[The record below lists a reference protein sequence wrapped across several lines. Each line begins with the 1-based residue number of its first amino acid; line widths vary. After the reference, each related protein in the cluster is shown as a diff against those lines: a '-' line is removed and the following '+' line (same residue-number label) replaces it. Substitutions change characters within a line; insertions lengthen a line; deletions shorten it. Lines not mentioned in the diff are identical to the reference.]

1 MAEQCREPPDRRGGN
16 STSYPGWML
25 GPDDLGETRI
35 LLMRAKPKPDKK
47 GEERL
52 PSKPFMIAQ
61 TIQLTVGYHEASKI
75 HTTKE
80 GQGSRYVF
88 RTSSKS
94 ISEKLMG
101 IKTLLDDTEV
111 EVIPHPSLSFVEGVL
126 FDHDTIDEDES
137 FILEQLKS
145 QGVTK
150 VRRIIKKIGEKRKNT
165 PLLILTFQA
174 SKRPEYIFIGMIR
187 SKIRPYYPSPMIC
200 FRCAE
205 YGHGKNKCPTEN
217 PVCLKCSKM
226 HTLEE
231 NETCQNDPYC
241 LHCQGNH
248 FPMARDC
255 PKYKE
260 EAAIIKLK
268 VDQGLSFGEAR
279 TIFRDS
285 MRNTTFKSIVQQ
297 RLSTE
302 VDEKD
307 RTIQILREELAAVK
321 NELRKLQE
329 TVTQKSNMVSTDMIR
344 SKQSSNKTRSSSP
357 RALSI
362 SPTTDSIMKPSGSDK
377 TTEQSPR
384 LSRIDSKGSYTSNR
398 SYQQKANPQHNR
410 NLSKKRTTTPPK
422 LNAKKG
428 KTNGPPLS
436 CGPSPMEQ

>member
-16 STSYPGWML
+16 SMSYPGWML

-61 TIQLTVGYHEASKI
+61 TIQLTVG
-75 HTTKE
+75 
-80 GQGSRYVF
+80 
-88 RTSSKS
+88 
-94 ISEKLMG
+94 
-101 IKTLLDDTEV
+101 
-111 EVIPHPSLSFVEGVL
+111 
-126 FDHDTIDEDES
+126 
-137 FILEQLKS
+137 
-145 QGVTK
+145 
-150 VRRIIKKIGEKRKNT
+150 
-165 PLLILTFQA
+165 
-174 SKRPEYIFIGMIR
+174 